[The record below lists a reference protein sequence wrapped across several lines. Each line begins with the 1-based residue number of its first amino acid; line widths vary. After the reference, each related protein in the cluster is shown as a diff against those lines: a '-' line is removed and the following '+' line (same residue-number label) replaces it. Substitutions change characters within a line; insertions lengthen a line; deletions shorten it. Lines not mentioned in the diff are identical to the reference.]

1 MFILLGF
8 CLSLVQYLLRMSSI
22 TILEWYWVFYMIVCW
37 NYGFF
42 ILDFTGTKDIPLS
55 LRRDS
60 ILNSVDTV
68 RDYGDF

>member
-1 MFILLGF
+1 
-8 CLSLVQYLLRMSSI
+8 
-22 TILEWYWVFYMIVCW
+22 MIVCW

-68 RDYGDF
+68 KDDGDFWSKTKCILHYDVPYSI